1 MVEKIINFTPT
12 GTQPNR
18 ENSYAPLLPNEIIE
32 EVHEAYEFGITMVH
46 IHARHPETLKNS
58 CDKNHY
64 RPIIEGIRKHCPDL
78 SICASLTGRLDPE
91 FERRS
96 EVLELLPDMGSL
108 TMSSINFPTGES
120 VNSPEIII
128 KLIEKMKMF
137 GVKPEIECFDS
148 GMLNY
153 TNYLINKGI
162 LDGPHYINVILGNI
176 YNAQTDLTTISSILN
191 NKPKD
196 SVICLGG
203 IGKDQ
208 LKSNIMGLLYSDG
221 IRIGLEDNL
230 YSTDK
235 NKTKNIW
242 LLKRIHRIMDELP
255 IKLMSP
261 KKFKELGY
269 VNRELNNSGI

>member
-1 MVEKIINFTPT
+1 MVDKIINFTPT

-78 SICASLTGRLDPE
+78 SICVSLTGRLEPE

-120 VNSPEIII
+120 INSPDTIL
-128 KLIEKMKMF
+128 KLIEKMKVY
-137 GVKPEIECFDS
+137 GVTPEIECFDS

-162 LDGPHYINVILGNI
+162 LEGPHYINVILGNI

-269 VNRELNNSGI
+269 VNRKLNNSGI